1 MKRKSR
7 QGQVIED
14 ERCGAAVAGSITCVQ
29 LICGSSAR
37 DATADVGAFERLHA
51 IGSAPRLAP
60 FDSGAFETVCD
71 RLLF

>member
-1 MKRKSR
+1 MS
-7 QGQVIED
+7 
-14 ERCGAAVAGSITCVQ
+14 AAVAGSITCVQ
-29 LICGSSAR
+29 LIRGSSAR